1 MTVLSNCHRVLQGV
15 LQVNTKCLYGLTTI
29 MAWPD
34 IPTGTGEVVKNLKNF
49 FGQGEKNIWG
59 SQF

>member
-1 MTVLSNCHRVLQGV
+1 
-15 LQVNTKCLYGLTTI
+15 

-49 FGQGEKNIWG
+49 FGQGEKNILAETVAPKNTY
-59 SQF
+59 FYRLAIVTVFPVTHITI

>member
-1 MTVLSNCHRVLQGV
+1 
-15 LQVNTKCLYGLTTI
+15 

-34 IPTGTGEVVKNLKNF
+34 IPTGTGEVVENLKNF

-59 SQF
+59 SRF